1 MGTLYLTPQQLESIV
16 GCAHLAAAA
25 PGDTAT
31 CTRDSTITYDAD
43 TVAAAIGAASDM
55 VDARLRT
62 RYDIPLEDVPDFLRR
77 AVARLVHHELVD
89 EAAVTD
95 LIESRAAEARKIVDG
110 LASGKLQIGAD
121 TDGDGEANE
130 RTRHGRAVVHIPE
143 GRTFRRRD
151 TGGIV

>member
-1 MGTLYLTPQQLESIV
+1 MGTVYLTPEQLEAIV
-16 GCAHLAAAA
+16 GERSLAVAA
-25 PGDTAT
+25 PSADDPQTFDQATVETA
-31 CTRDSTITYDAD
+31 I
-43 TVAAAIGAASDM
+43 AAVSDM

-62 RYDIPLEDVPDFLRR
+62 RYGIPLDDVPEFLRR
-77 AVARLVHHELVD
+77 AVARLVHYELVC
-89 EAAVTD
+89 ETSATE

-130 RTRHGRAVVHIPE
+130 RTSHGRAQLTNPVSRI
-143 GRTFRRRD
+143 FRRGD